1 MSMVLLRARFL
12 PIWIVVASSLLF
24 LFALNR
30 SGPSYLKQWKS
41 GGTASDG
48 KPNAV
53 IVMLVAPSRMTQA
66 VVSIRNIEDRFNR
79 RLKYPYVILTEATIT
94 DELRDKLNYVTEGRG
109 TFASLP
115 EDMWGPP
122 SYLDQAKM
130 DEAQRTLG
138 FTLGYRSMCRF
149 YSGFFWK
156 HPAIAKYDWLWRL
169 DSDIEFHCDVPY
181 DPIAHVR
188 DAGAKYGFVQISNDA
203 DWVQPSL
210 AGNVSMFMA
219 SHEHL
224 IPTNANHRYSWKDV
238 NKAFSGT
245 AGTPDATMLAFY
257 NNWEISHRSLWT
269 SDLYTAFFEYL
280 DRAGGFFYERWG
292 DSLVHAYAVS
302 MSLQTHEVMQFT
314 DMGYEHQHWPFECPP
329 LNRCT
334 CIRDSVAEEFNN
346 RGYEWFNITQ

>member
-1 MSMVLLRARFL
+1 MSTVLLRGRFL
-12 PIWIVVASSLLF
+12 PIWILVATLF
-24 LFALNR
+24 LFLFVVNH
-30 SGPSYLKQWKS
+30 SGSSYLKPWKS
-41 GGTASDG
+41 DSTASDE

-53 IVMLVAPSRMTQA
+53 IVMVVAPSRLAQA
-66 VVSIRNIEDRFNR
+66 LVSIRNIEDRFNR

-94 DELRDKLNYVTEGRG
+94 DELWDKLDYITEGRG
-109 TFASLP
+109 IFAGLP

-122 SYLDQAKM
+122 PYLDQAKIY
-130 DEAQRTLG
+130 EAERTLG

-149 YSGFFWK
+149 FAGFFWK
-156 HPAIAKYDWLWRL
+156 HPATAKYDWIWRL

-181 DPIAHVR
+181 DPIARVR

-203 DWVQPSL
+203 GWVQPSL
-210 AGNVSMFMA
+210 AGNVSTFMS
-219 SHEHL
+219 SHGHL
-224 IPTNANHRYSWKDV
+224 ISKNANHRYSWKDA
-238 NKAFSGT
+238 NKALSGT
-245 AGTPDATMLAFY
+245 ADTSDATMLAFY

-269 SDLYTAFFEYL
+269 SDLYTAFFEHL

-314 DMGYEHQHWPFECPP
+314 DMGYEHQHWLFECPA
-329 LNRCT
+329 LSRCT
-334 CIRDSVAEEFNN
+334 CVRDSVAEQFDN